1 MAKKSKTGKARKDK
15 FYFLAKETGYRSRA
29 AFKLIQLNRRF
40 NFLNTSKILIDL
52 CAAPGGWLQV
62 ASKEMPVSSQI
73 IGVDLVPIQAIPRVK
88 TFVADITTERC
99 KQLIRAELMQ
109 NKADVVLH
117 DGAPNVGTAWSID
130 EYSQANLSLQ
140 AFALATDVLRPGGW
154 FITKVFRS
162 RDYEPFK
169 WVLSHFF
176 RTVRAVKPEASRM
189 ESAEIFLVGQHYRA
203 PDRIDHRFLDPRH
216 VFGEVEVPKE
226 RAAIVSSLLKDCK
239 KRKKAEGY
247 ADGDKLYHELPV
259 STFLHCSDPLEA
271 LAKANKVIFD
281 IPEVINHPLT
291 TNVIKTDLDDIQVL
305 GKADIKNLL
314 KWRKHILVALD
325 DKSKSLDPVQQDKA
339 AENSEVKED
348 EDLEV
353 EEEVQRLIHEEE
365 KQKKKRLKRVRKAKM
380 KLAERLVL
388 KMEHQ
393 GDHIEQVDDELFS
406 LSTLHD
412 FVGLEEARKLIG
424 DTSMTGAD
432 AMARDEIKKALKE
445 IRDRREEERRSAIE
459 GGTKVHF
466 SKRGDDAGKPDY
478 DSQQTSGNTHRDDL
492 YLSSEE
498 DDEDTR
504 EDENESD
511 AEDVDVDLYSE
522 EGDDAE
528 LHDPNPKRARFA
540 EPITRPV
547 ESKRTALPQ
556 LDGFNA
562 ITKPRNP
569 LLVDLDDA
577 PEKIKQK
584 RKIESWLDSEEMK
597 DLLAPVEEDDSFS
610 TTSSDS
616 DEPTEKQKTKGK
628 KKKKAAVAKTGN
640 LADIKR
646 QAGVLSKGPAEEAST
661 KTNESNVP
669 TVTEHS
675 VQRLKRLR
683 RPLTPEERALALRL
697 IRSAKSRRELLESAY
712 HRMQFFEDPSDLP
725 DWFVEDER
733 IHMRKPLPL
742 TKEEVSLD
750 RPIQGRSMTKVEEA
764 KARKKARLAKRL
776 KRIRKK
782 AEGIS
787 DDVPEAEKWQQIKQM
802 YKKAGLL
809 NKKRRPL
816 HLIVNT
822 KGGARNKTTKAPR
835 GAKVKIV
842 DRRMKADLR
851 ARDRGAAK
859 GRQRGGR
866 TGRPVRLLAHKPRRG
881 GRRE

>member
-1 MAKKSKTGKARKDK
+1 
-15 FYFLAKETGYRSRA
+15 
-29 AFKLIQLNRRF
+29 
-40 NFLNTSKILIDL
+40 
-52 CAAPGGWLQV
+52 
-62 ASKEMPVSSQI
+62 
-73 IGVDLVPIQAIPRVK
+73 
-88 TFVADITTERC
+88 
-99 KQLIRAELMQ
+99 
-109 NKADVVLH
+109 
-117 DGAPNVGTAWSID
+117 
-130 EYSQANLSLQ
+130 
-140 AFALATDVLRPGGW
+140 
-154 FITKVFRS
+154 
-162 RDYEPFK
+162 
-169 WVLSHFF
+169 
-176 RTVRAVKPEASRM
+176 
-189 ESAEIFLVGQHYRA
+189 
-203 PDRIDHRFLDPRH
+203 
-216 VFGEVEVPKE
+216 
-226 RAAIVSSLLKDCK
+226 
-239 KRKKAEGY
+239 
-247 ADGDKLYHELPV
+247 
-259 STFLHCSDPLEA
+259 SD
-271 LAKANKVIFD
+271 
-281 IPEVINHPLT
+281 T
-291 TNVIKTDLDDIQVL
+291 
-305 GKADIKNLL
+305 
-314 KWRKHILVALD
+314 
-325 DKSKSLDPVQQDKA
+325 VQQDKA

-432 AMARDEIKKALKE
+432 DMARDEMKKALKE
-445 IRDRREEERRSAIE
+445 IRNRREEERRSAVE

-466 SKRGDDAGKPDY
+466 SKRGDDADKPDY
-478 DSQQTSGNTHRDDL
+478 DSQQTSGNTYRDDL
-492 YLSSEE
+492 YLSSDEE
-498 DDEDTR
+498 DEGIENDGDTQ

-511 AEDVDVDLYSE
+511 AEDVDLDLYSE
-522 EGDDAE
+522 EEDDAE
-528 LHDPNPKRARFA
+528 LRGPNSKRARFA
-540 EPITRPV
+540 EPITRPS
-547 ESKRTALPQ
+547 ESKRTSLPHM
-556 LDGFNA
+556 DGFNA
-562 ITKPRNP
+562 IAKPRNP

-597 DLLAPVEEDDSFS
+597 DLLAPVEEDDRIS

-628 KKKKAAVAKTGN
+628 KKKKAAVVETGSP
-640 LADIKR
+640 ADIKR
-646 QAGVLSKGPAEEAST
+646 QPGVVSKGSAEESAT

-742 TKEEVSLD
+742 TKEEVSQD
-750 RPIQGRSMTKVEEA
+750 RPTQGRSMTKVEEA

-782 AEGIS
+782 AEEIS

-851 ARDRGAAK
+851 ARDRGASK
-859 GRQRGGR
+859 RRQRGGR

-881 GRRE
+881 G